1 MARVTKDFFLG
12 GGGWTVFFAIL
23 TSPSQVSPIWYGD
36 HVSFNIFPTFELLGK
51 FSGTSSGL
59 WKKKRFF
66 KSIDQIR
73 FKTYCVLC
81 VIWQILTTV
90 KNINTCNA
98 QQKKLL
104 CTHNFLGENCFF
116 KIYNFVIMIMEG
128 VLQMYFGI
136 FMIAVDLLVILLK

>member
-1 MARVTKDFFLG
+1 MIIIWLIQRAAKCLDKIIGVFFGGG
-12 GGGWTVFFAIL
+12 GGGWGAEMYIL
-23 TSPSQVSPIWYGD
+23 QSLPLHHRSAQHGMVTMYRLTFSQLLNCWESFLVHHPVSGR
-36 HVSFNIFPTFELLGK
+36 
-51 FSGTSSGL
+51 
-59 WKKKRFF
+59 KKRFF

-104 CTHNFLGENCFF
+104 CTHNFLGENWFF
-116 KIYNFVIMIMEG
+116 KSVIF
-128 VLQMYFGI
+128 LSW
-136 FMIAVDLLVILLK
+136 